1 MVLTLGVGGPGGELG
16 GELGGG
22 PGGELGEQLVCPFDP
37 GAALLPRTVDQ
48 TELWN
53 AAPLVPTDPG
63 LE

>member
-1 MVLTLGVGGPGGELG
+1 MVLTLSVVGPGGEPG

-37 GAALLPRTVDQ
+37 GAALSPRTVDQ
-48 TELWN
+48 TELWS
-53 AAPLVPTDPG
+53 AAPPVPTGPG